1 MHAVSLLSFLIQVI
15 IKQRR
20 KTDINPKR
28 EEIVLTY
35 LDKYVDEFPQVAKV
49 LEQNGKQIL
58 VHWYKGAK
66 TTVWQPKFIPVK
78 NHSQSGLTRKT
89 YSFTLLC

>member
-1 MHAVSLLSFLIQVI
+1 M
-15 IKQRR
+15 
-20 KTDINPKR
+20 
-28 EEIVLTY
+28 
-35 LDKYVDEFPQVAKV
+35 DEFPQAGKV

-78 NHSQSGLTRKT
+78 KPFTEWINKKDVFFHSFMLTANGALPKAAKEAVDR
-89 YSFTLLC
+89 YMENL